1 MGSSTKGG
9 LMADAFTIRHDE
21 ELERAWDIWVLV
33 RKSLGVS
40 SFGLNLVELPEGGT
54 IPEHDETERDQE
66 EVFFV
71 VDGSPTIIVDGVE
84 YPLRPG
90 SWARVDTVPQRTLR
104 NDGAGIAKVLIASAP
119 RSSGYEPMDWA

>member
-1 MGSSTKGG
+1 
-9 LMADAFTIRHDE
+9 MADAFTIRHDE

-119 RSSGYEPMDWA
+119 WSRWS